1 MKHETYIAII
11 IGTYSVISLFGQEHD
26 TQTQSTQRRLS
37 TMDREKQAVTDLSI
51 SMNVADSK
59 CDS

>member
-26 TQTQSTQRRLS
+26 TQTQSTQRRFI
-37 TMDREKQAVTDLSI
+37 DYGQREASCYRPYHQYE
-51 SMNVADSK
+51 
-59 CDS
+59 CC